1 MGLGQVGLIQ
11 AKSRLYIM
19 IHGSFMIGAWICAA
33 SVGIMI
39 ARYSNIFN
47 ILQFININSG
57 NLLSIIVPW
66 TPRSPSEI

>member
-19 IHGSFMIGAWICAA
+19 IHGSFMVGAWICAA

-39 ARYSNIFN
+39 ARYLNIFN
-47 ILQFININSG
+47 YN
-57 NLLSIIVPW
+57 
-66 TPRSPSEI
+66 T